1 MGLPGITGH
10 WETRGFSP
18 RDTPSHHAPQTPWQ
32 LLHFSHSDRQGRRSR
47 INSKMATASNPAV
60 PPETRQLTA
69 DEGWDLIFSLF
80 GSAKDLYAEY
90 GGGEAW
96 LKAERAA
103 WADEPDR

>member
-1 MGLPGITGH
+1 M
-10 WETRGFSP
+10 P
-18 RDTPSHHAPQTPWQ
+18 RVPHSCAVSSRMSGVRSRNPSGPLFLQQ
-32 LLHFSHSDRQGRRSR
+32 RRRSR
-47 INSKMATASNPAV
+47 IVTKMATAPNPAL

-69 DEGWDLIFSLF
+69 EEGWDLIFSLF
-80 GSAKDLYAEY
+80 GTAKDLYAEY

>member
-1 MGLPGITGH
+1 
-10 WETRGFSP
+10 
-18 RDTPSHHAPQTPWQ
+18 
-32 LLHFSHSDRQGRRSR
+32 
-47 INSKMATASNPAV
+47 MATASNPAV

-96 LKAERAA
+96 LKAERAPRR
-103 WADEPDR
+103 WNSFPSPLRSP